1 MLRTPLLVRPLRAIA
16 IATILAFVP
25 AFAAAQSKP
34 APTATAKVDINS
46 ASQTELE
53 SLPGVGAAT
62 AKKIIAGRPYAAVSD
77 LSKAGVPAATITK
90 ITPLV
95 TIGPATGAP
104 AKPSTPPAT
113 QPTKSTATTEKA
125 TSGAKVDLNTA
136 SEKDLEDLPHVGP
149 TTAKKIIAGR
159 PYAAVGDLAKAGVPA
174 ATIQALTPLVTVGAP
189 AAATA
194 PPPKPSAPASTGA
207 APPKTTATTGTP
219 QVPPVKG
226 MVWVNLSTK
235 VYHMEGDKYYGN
247 TKNGKFMT
255 EEDAIKAGYHKAK
268 K

>member
-1 MLRTPLLVRPLRAIA
+1 MLRTSLLVRSLRAIA

-62 AKKIIAGRPYAAVSD
+62 AKKIIAGRPYAAVTD

-104 AKPSTPPAT
+104 AKSATAAQPP
-113 QPTKSTATTEKA
+113 KSTTTEKA
-125 TSGAKVDLNTA
+125 ASAAKVDLNTA
-136 SEKDLEDLPHVGP
+136 S
-149 TTAKKIIAGR
+149 
-159 PYAAVGDLAKAGVPA
+159 
-174 ATIQALTPLVTVGAP
+174 
-189 AAATA
+189 
-194 PPPKPSAPASTGA
+194 
-207 APPKTTATTGTP
+207 
-219 QVPPVKG
+219 
-226 MVWVNLSTK
+226 
-235 VYHMEGDKYYGN
+235 
-247 TKNGKFMT
+247 
-255 EEDAIKAGYHKAK
+255 
-268 K
+268 